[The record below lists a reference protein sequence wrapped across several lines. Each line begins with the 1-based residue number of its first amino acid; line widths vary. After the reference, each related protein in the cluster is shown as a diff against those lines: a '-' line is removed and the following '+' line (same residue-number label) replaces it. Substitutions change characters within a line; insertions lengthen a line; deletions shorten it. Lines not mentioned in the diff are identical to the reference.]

1 MRSMNLSKL
10 SLHTAI
16 ACALALTV
24 TCLAGVDTPVLAQ
37 SKPGGSPCDI
47 QTTERVVAVGDIH
60 GAFDGFVAILRAA
73 QIIDSRNRWSG
84 RRAVLVQT
92 GDVLD
97 RGPDSRKAIDLL
109 RQLERDAQRAGGR
122 VVSLLGNHELMR

>member
-1 MRSMNLSKL
+1 MRSMNLSTL
-10 SLHTAI
+10 SIPTPI
-16 ACALALTV
+16 ASALALTV

-47 QTTERVVAVGDIH
+47 QTTERVVAL
-60 GAFDGFVAILRAA
+60 GATQGALDGFGAILRAA

-97 RGPDSRKAIDLL
+97 RGPDSRK
-109 RQLERDAQRAGGR
+109 
-122 VVSLLGNHELMR
+122 